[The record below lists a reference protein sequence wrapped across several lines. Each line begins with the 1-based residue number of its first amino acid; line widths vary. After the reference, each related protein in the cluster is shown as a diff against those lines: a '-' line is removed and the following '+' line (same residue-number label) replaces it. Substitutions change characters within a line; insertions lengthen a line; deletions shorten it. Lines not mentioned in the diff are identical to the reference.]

1 MPRPHSVRVGSGHET
16 TQPHNVTEL
25 KSFLGLL
32 SYYSKFL
39 PNMSTT
45 LSPLYTLL
53 QKNRRWKWCKEQ
65 QKAFEQAKLALQ
77 SDTLLV
83 HYDSEKELTLSC
95 DASPY
100 GLGAVISHRMEG
112 GVEKPIA
119 FASRT
124 LAPAE
129 KNYSQL
135 EKEVLAIVFAVK
147 KFHTH
152 LHGRH
157 FFIYSDHQPL
167 SYLLNESKGVP
178 VMAASQIQCWALTLS
193 VYEYMIIY
201 RPGKDQGRH
210 PQPFATTS
218 DSYIPW

>member
-1 MPRPHSVRVGSGHET
+1 
-16 TQPHNVTEL
+16 
-25 KSFLGLL
+25 
-32 SYYSKFL
+32 
-39 PNMSTT
+39 MSTT
-45 LSPLYTLL
+45 LSPLYALL

-77 SDTLLV
+77 SDILLV

-95 DASPY
+95 DTSPY
-100 GLGAVISHRMEG
+100 GLGAVISHRIEG

-135 EKEVLAIVFAVK
+135 EKEALAIAYAMK
-147 KFHTH
+147 KFHTY
-152 LHGRH
+152 LYGRH
-157 FFIYSDHQPL
+157 FFIYSDPHPL

-178 VMAASQIQCWALTLS
+178 AMAASRIQ
-193 VYEYMIIY
+193 
-201 RPGKDQGRH
+201 R
-210 PQPFATTS
+210 
-218 DSYIPW
+218 